1 MRKAI
6 AREVADT
13 KSYTMLH
20 CNMACRAYMVA
31 RISKRSVLSKQLALS
46 AAFSVFAMA
55 AFVLASTG
63 DVRNERA
70 ETLAGAKVEAPAPA
84 LIRIAPAISN

>member
-1 MRKAI
+1 MI
-6 AREVADT
+6 GT
-13 KSYTMLH
+13 
-20 CNMACRAYMVA
+20 
-31 RISKRSVLSKQLALS
+31 IPKRTVLSKQLALS

-63 DVRNERA
+63 DVRGERA

-84 LIRIAPAISN
+84 LVRIAPAFSN

>member
-1 MRKAI
+1 
-6 AREVADT
+6 
-13 KSYTMLH
+13 MLR
-20 CNMACRAYMVA
+20 CNMAGPTYMPGN
-31 RISKRSVLSKQLALS
+31 ISKRTVLSKQLALS

-63 DVRNERA
+63 DADASGA

-84 LIRIAPAISN
+84 LVRIAPAFSN

>member
-1 MRKAI
+1 
-6 AREVADT
+6 
-13 KSYTMLH
+13 
-20 CNMACRAYMVA
+20 MVGT
-31 RISKRSVLSKQLALS
+31 ISKRTVLSKQLTLS

-63 DVRNERA
+63 DVRGERA

-84 LIRIAPAISN
+84 LVRIAPAFSN

>member
-1 MRKAI
+1 
-6 AREVADT
+6 
-13 KSYTMLH
+13 
-20 CNMACRAYMVA
+20 MVGS
-31 RISKRSVLSKQLALS
+31 ISKRTVLSKQLALS

-63 DVRNERA
+63 DVRGERA

-84 LIRIAPAISN
+84 IVRIPPAFSN